1 MALLANAPGVPFT
14 PIVGLFSAVS
24 VGGPATLLRRGAADA
39 PQAIAD
45 VIEPGRAVDVN
56 NSVAGQ
62 VWEFAAAPGVTV
74 RADGT
79 PA

>member
-1 MALLANAPGVPFT
+1 MAILASATGVPFT
-14 PIVGLFSAVS
+14 PVVGLFSVVS
-24 VGGPATLLRRGAADA
+24 KGGPATLLRRGASGA
-39 PQAIAD
+39 PQAIAG
-45 VIEPGRAVDVN
+45 VIEPETALDVN
-56 NSVAGQ
+56 NAVAGQ

>member
-1 MALLANAPGVPFT
+1 MALLANAAGVPFV
-14 PIVGLFSAVS
+14 PIVGLFSAVA
-24 VGGPATLLRRGAADA
+24 VGGPAALLRRGAVGA
-39 PQAIAD
+39 PQGTVG
-45 VIEPGRAVDVN
+45 VIEPGTAVDVN